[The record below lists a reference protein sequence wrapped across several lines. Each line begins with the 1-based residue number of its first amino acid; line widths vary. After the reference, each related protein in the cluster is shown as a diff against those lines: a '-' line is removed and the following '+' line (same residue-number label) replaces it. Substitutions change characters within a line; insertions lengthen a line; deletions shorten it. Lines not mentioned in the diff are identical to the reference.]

1 MSRVFVSRRLP
12 SAQANFFHRTA
23 WTYPLTAA
31 HIFGQEKGGSGMQ
44 IPWELV
50 AAFGLGLALLYWVGY
65 LLVVPTRFVWRM
77 MACGVLGGIALWVLN
92 QLSGFTGITVAV
104 NPFTALTLGALG
116 VPGLGMI
123 IALQFI
129 LGI

>member
-1 MSRVFVSRRLP
+1 MSRVFVSRRYP
-12 SAQANFFHRTA
+12 PHRQIFSSDSLDISPDGRA
-23 WTYPLTAA
+23 YLWT
-31 HIFGQEKGGSGMQ
+31 GKGGSGMQ

-104 NPFTALTLGALG
+104 NPFTALTVGALG